1 MEFNSLLKVLQKN
14 RFYIFSF
21 DDLRVFYPHESSTNL
36 KKELYRWK
44 EKNLL
49 ARLKKGLYELTFPQ
63 DMAIPDMAIANKLY
77 GPSYVSL
84 ETALS
89 HYSVIPEVAMA
100 VTSITTKPTRQ
111 FKNRHGLFIYRTLRP
126 KAFAGYYLEKM
137 GGFEVMLAEPEKAI
151 IDYLYFKAR
160 RGENVDFE
168 LERFDKTV
176 ISKMNKKKLKK
187 YAGVFKLNLRS
198 FYAYV

>member
-21 DDLRVFYPHESSTNL
+21 DDLRVFYPHESSANL
-36 KKELYRWK
+36 KKELYRWRNK
-44 EKNLL
+44 GLL

-63 DMAIPDMAIANKLY
+63 DMAISDMVIANKLY
-77 GPSYVSL
+77 EPSYVSL

-126 KAFAGYYLEKM
+126 KSFAGYYLEKM
-137 GGFEVMLAEPEKAI
+137 SGFEVMLAEPEKAVM
-151 IDYLYFKAR
+151 DYLYLKAR

-168 LERFDKTV
+168 SERFDKTI
-176 ISKMNKKKLKK
+176 ISKMNKKKLKE
-187 YAGVFKLNLRS
+187 YAEVFKLNLRS

>member
-1 MEFNSLLKVLQKN
+1 M
-14 RFYIFSF
+14 
-21 DDLRVFYPHESSTNL
+21 
-36 KKELYRWK
+36 
-44 EKNLL
+44 L

-63 DMAIPDMAIANKLY
+63 DRAIPDMVIANKLY
-77 GPSYVSL
+77 KPSYVSL

-89 HYSVIPEVAMA
+89 HYSIIPEVAMA
-100 VTSITTKPTRQ
+100 VTSISTKPTRQ

-126 KAFAGYYLEKM
+126 KSFVGYYLERM
-137 GGFEVMLAEPEKAI
+137 SGFEVMLAEPEKAVM
-151 IDYLYFKAR
+151 DYLYFKAR

-168 LERFDKTV
+168 LERFDKV
-176 ISKMNKKKLKK
+176 IISKMNKKKLKE